1 MHLHALREQVAGR
14 LIIGFFGNREYG
26 DAMNGFAVL
35 LDNDRVSDD
44 NKTQVITIEMQ
55 KILDK
60 MADEEKRILL
70 VRADERD
77 ALVQQGYFSIN
88 GTIITLTRDALLQID
103 RLLHGF
109 FLTKHANA
117 RYA

>member
-1 MHLHALREQVAGR
+1 
-14 LIIGFFGNREYG
+14 
-26 DAMNGFAVL
+26 
-35 LDNDRVSDD
+35 
-44 NKTQVITIEMQ
+44 
-55 KILDK
+55 
-60 MADEEKRILL
+60 
-70 VRADERD
+70 
-77 ALVQQGYFSIN
+77 VQQGYFSIN